1 MSRGPY
7 KKHGRISRAE
17 ANRLMAEIE
26 AEMARPAILTV
37 EAEALI
43 DGYSSPTLPAQHA
56 PAVKQ
61 FMRTVISA
69 SSLTGQESIRKNLT
83 HIKELALYAIER
95 GLPLTVE
102 AVMATTVIDDYT
114 RRSTA
119 RDHLRAERRR
129 RLLWLA
135 TQVNPG
141 PTTPAR
147 LAPIGHSSVKAPYTP
162 TEMATIRRYALEQP
176 TPAKRRNLCA
186 VVGVGAGC
194 GGDSPDLRPLRNR
207 HVKRTRRGTF
217 VAFQEPRPRVVVCR
231 ASYEPLLDIAATGA
245 PDRLLYGFKEDRR
258 NIGARAVD
266 NATLSGCPHIEPSRL
281 RSTWLADLMT
291 DPIPV
296 AVILKA
302 AGLSSAR
309 TLADLLPH
317 LDPWIDLKGLRA
329 ADLRG
334 EAQ

>member
-1 MSRGPY
+1 M
-7 KKHGRISRAE
+7 
-17 ANRLMAEIE
+17 
-26 AEMARPAILTV
+26 V
-37 EAEALI
+37 
-43 DGYSSPTLPAQHA
+43 
-56 PAVKQ
+56 
-61 FMRTVISA
+61 
-69 SSLTGQESIRKNLT
+69 
-83 HIKELALYAIER
+83 
-95 GLPLTVE
+95 
-102 AVMATTVIDDYT
+102 TTVIDDYT
-114 RRSTA
+114 RRST
-119 RDHLRAERRR
+119 DGNHLRAERCR

-162 TEMATIRRYALEQP
+162 EEMATIRRYAIEQP

-186 VVGVGAGC
+186 VVAIGAGC
-194 GGDSPDLRPLRNR
+194 GGDSPDLRPLHNR
-207 HVKRTRRGTF
+207 HVERNPAGMF
-217 VAFQEPRPRVVVCR
+217 VAFQEPRPRVVLCR

-245 PDRLLYGFKEDRR
+245 PGSLLYGVKGDRR
-258 NIGARAVD
+258 NIGARAVG

-281 RSTWLADLMT
+281 RSTWLTDLMT

-317 LDPWIDLKGLRA
+317 LGPWVDLKGLRA

-334 EAQ
+334 DAR